1 MKLEVDTSTVASA
14 VFSIITVTIFS
25 SFSKVFSE
33 TIIFYL
39 GIPFALTIFLFS
51 LIVLRRDNKGW
62 AFKITMHNP
71 QTFIGALIT
80 LSVLA
85 VTLIPPYT
93 GSALGW
99 MSIPSMNWLRYVASL
114 LLTTFFPGYFLVKI
128 LDRKRDITGSIIIV
142 LSYLLSLFTMF
153 VIGFFILLSG
163 NSMSLFGSTAVVAIN
178 LAMIVIYHFTHGKN
192 ARGHSLTV
200 NGHRMILISSILMA
214 IMVGALITMI
224 SNLPLTPGDMQRHH
238 GLALQYFNCFPIHGG
253 KLMPPYPYL
262 FHIYLAVLFSLAG
275 IPSVLV
281 EQGLFTLSFMPLL
294 AFYCAIK
301 TWFNKREDQKILS
314 IAILLSILL
323 GFGGLYAI
331 YSRFANPAY
340 DVLQLLANTTLKTYD
355 IGMRCLYLPD
365 IVAPVWN
372 IGLPTFFALLYL
384 LKKRVAKIAKA
395 TLIPVLVALG
405 YLGHISE
412 TFFFILILLI
422 YVLFSKPD
430 NEKNIGLYIILG
442 LIITAF
448 IDLAAP
454 AQIYVFSSS

>member
-14 VFSIITVTIFS
+14 VFSITIVTIFS

-33 TIIFYL
+33 IIIFYL

-51 LIVLRRDNKGW
+51 LIVMRRDNKGW

-128 LDRKRDITGSIIIV
+128 LDRKRDITGSVIIV

-163 NSMSLFGSTAVVAIN
+163 NSMSLFGSIAVVAIN
-178 LAMIVIYHFTHGKN
+178 LAMIVIYHFTYGKN

-238 GLALQYFNCFPIHGG
+238 GLALQ
-253 KLMPPYPYL
+253 
-262 FHIYLAVLFSLAG
+262 
-275 IPSVLV
+275 
-281 EQGLFTLSFMPLL
+281 PL
-294 AFYCAIK
+294 
-301 TWFNKREDQKILS
+301 
-314 IAILLSILL
+314 
-323 GFGGLYAI
+323 
-331 YSRFANPAY
+331 
-340 DVLQLLANTTLKTYD
+340 
-355 IGMRCLYLPD
+355 
-365 IVAPVWN
+365 
-372 IGLPTFFALLYL
+372 
-384 LKKRVAKIAKA
+384 
-395 TLIPVLVALG
+395 
-405 YLGHISE
+405 
-412 TFFFILILLI
+412 
-422 YVLFSKPD
+422 
-430 NEKNIGLYIILG
+430 
-442 LIITAF
+442 
-448 IDLAAP
+448 
-454 AQIYVFSSS
+454 